1 VPSILERVILHGFL
15 EGWACPVTC
24 LYLWWSHLLELPVAD
39 LGSTGEESLA
49 TKQEE
54 APLEI
59 LT

>member
-1 VPSILERVILHGFL
+1 MPSILERVILHGFL
-15 EGWACPVTC
+15 EGWAF
-24 LYLWWSHLLELPVAD
+24 PVAD